1 MLQSALCK
9 RNLLVLLPVV
19 LLMGTVF
26 AEDRPPDGQETPST
40 SDATA
45 ALQKATQN
53 PIASLISVPIQ
64 NTSNF
69 GIGPNDRTQ
78 DVLNIQPVVPLRVS
92 KDWNLIVRWIIP
104 VIWQPAPGTQNLEV
118 FGIEENTPGSLAA
131 QSAIKQ
137 VGVYGFGDMQPT
149 FFLSPAKPGKLIWGV
164 GPYFILPTATN
175 DVLGQGKLSVGPSIV
190 ALTQPGHWTIGTLI
204 NNAWSVAGSG
214 GRADVNQMLLQP
226 FVNYNLKKGWYL
238 SSSPILTAN
247 WKATSGNQWVVPIGG
262 GVGRIMKLGPQPV
275 NISAQF
281 FGNAVYPSGG
291 SPWGMRL
298 SLAFLFPKLTRE
310 QQKMM
315 MEKKLK
321 ELEQEPPQ
329 KN

>member
-1 MLQSALCK
+1 
-9 RNLLVLLPVV
+9 
-19 LLMGTVF
+19 
-26 AEDRPPDGQETPST
+26 
-40 SDATA
+40 
-45 ALQKATQN
+45 
-53 PIASLISVPIQ
+53 
-64 NTSNF
+64 
-69 GIGPNDRTQ
+69 
-78 DVLNIQPVVPLRVS
+78 
-92 KDWNLIVRWIIP
+92 
-104 VIWQPAPGTQNLEV
+104 
-118 FGIEENTPGSLAA
+118 
-131 QSAIKQ
+131 
-137 VGVYGFGDMQPT
+137 
-149 FFLSPAKPGKLIWGV
+149 
-164 GPYFILPTATN
+164 
-175 DVLGQGKLSVGPSIV
+175 
-190 ALTQPGHWTIGTLI
+190 
-204 NNAWSVAGSG
+204 
-214 GRADVNQMLLQP
+214 MLLQP
-226 FVNYNLKKGWYL
+226 FVNYNLKNGWYL

>member
-104 VIWQPAPGTQNLEV
+104 VIWQPAPGTQNLRV
-118 FGIEENTPGSLAA
+118 FGIEEKHTR
-131 QSAIKQ
+131 
-137 VGVYGFGDMQPT
+137 
-149 FFLSPAKPGKLIWGV
+149 
-164 GPYFILPTATN
+164 
-175 DVLGQGKLSVGPSIV
+175 VLGGPIRNKASGSIWLWRYAANV
-190 ALTQPGHWTIGTLI
+190 LLI
-204 NNAWSVAGSG
+204 AGQTG
-214 GRADVNQMLLQP
+214 QADLGRRAVL
-226 FVNYNLKKGWYL
+226 Y
-238 SSSPILTAN
+238 SSHSH
-247 WKATSGNQWVVPIGG
+247 Q
-262 GVGRIMKLGPQPV
+262 
-275 NISAQF
+275 
-281 FGNAVYPSGG
+281 
-291 SPWGMRL
+291 
-298 SLAFLFPKLTRE
+298 
-310 QQKMM
+310 
-315 MEKKLK
+315 
-321 ELEQEPPQ
+321 
-329 KN
+329 